1 MRILL
6 NKDEVDKLMK
16 KLYISILLVAVMVI
30 AAACGSNDNGSNE
43 NEAAGTV
50 TVEHDMGTTEVKK
63 NPDNVVVFDFGSL
76 DSLQKLGLQDV
87 VSGVAQAGVIPT
99 YLEEFSSDEYENIG
113 SLKEPDFEKI
123 AEINPDLIITSARQ
137 GEVYEQLAEI
147 ADTIQLEVDPTR
159 YMDSF
164 RENVGILGEIF
175 EKETEVE
182 AALADLDEVIE
193 SVQATTE
200 VSDKNALIILA
211 NDDKI
216 SAYGPDSRFGIIHD
230 VFGVPAV
237 DDGIEVARHGMNVSF
252 EYVVEEDPD
261 ILYVVDR
268 GAVVGGDSSAQQIVE
283 NKLTKRTKAYKNDNI
298 VYLDP
303 EYWYLSG
310 GGLQSVQA
318 MADEITDSLE

>member
-1 MRILL
+1 
-6 NKDEVDKLMK
+6 MK
-16 KLYISILLVAVMVI
+16 KFYISILLVAVMVI
-30 AAACGSNDNGSNE
+30 AAACGSNDNGNNNDAGN

-63 NPDNVVVFDFGSL
+63 NPDNVVVFDFGTL

-87 VSGVAQAGVIPT
+87 VTGVAQAGVIPT
-99 YLEEFSSDEYENIG
+99 YLEEFASDDYENIG

-123 AEINPDLIITSARQ
+123 AEINPDLIIISARQ

-147 ADTIQLEVDPTR
+147 TDTIQLEVDTTR

-164 RENVGILGEIF
+164 RENVGVLGEIF
-175 EKETEVE
+175 EKEADVE
-182 AALADLDEVIE
+182 AALADLDETIA
-193 SVQATTE
+193 SVQETVKEA
-200 VSDKNALIILA
+200 DKNALIILA

-216 SAYGPDSRFGIIHD
+216 SAYGPSSRFGIIHD
-230 VFGVPAV
+230 VFGVPAA
-237 DDGIEVARHGMNVSF
+237 DDGIDVATHGMNVAF

-261 ILYVVDR
+261 LLYVVDR

-283 NKLTKRTKAYKNDNI
+283 NKLVERTKAYKNDDI
-298 VYLDP
+298 VYLEP
-303 EYWYLSG
+303 EYWYLAG

-318 MADEITDSLE
+318 MADEIVDSLE